1 VTIDSRETAPAD
13 DGHQDAGPAHDEFLD
28 ASRADRFDDAT
39 GHDHGEPAD
48 ESGGRGAMWV
58 LRRGIGSSPE
68 LRRGL
73 LFTVLLAVVSAIG
86 KLSVPVLIQQVLDRG
101 LVGVDEFD
109 AGFILAA
116 CAATLVIIAVVAVAS
131 RAAYIRLVTAAEA
144 MLRNLRVRAFAHVHD
159 LSIADHNEQKRGELT
174 SRVTSDIE
182 IIARF
187 AQWAGVAWIVNGVV
201 ILGTLL
207 VMAVYSWQLT
217 VLTLVVFVPMLPIM
231 RFFQR
236 RQLAAYDLVRARVG
250 QTMGE
255 VSESVMGAGVVRA
268 YGVES
273 RTRRRLYQAIDNQY
287 RAEMGAARYFA
298 LMFPLSDLFGGLA
311 LSAVVVAGAWWGPGW
326 GLDVGSVLAFV
337 FLVNLILSPIGE
349 LGEILDQTQQGI
361 AGWRRVF
368 DLLDQP
374 VDVVE
379 PDPGVSLPRE
389 PLAVSVREL
398 GFAYREGAPVLFD
411 VSVDLPAGINAA
423 VVGET
428 GSAKTTLA
436 KLLCRLVDPTSGQV
450 VLSGTDLREVSKASR
465 NASVR
470 MVAQDGF
477 LFDAT
482 VGDNVRYGQPGASID
497 QARDAFERLGLTW
510 WIDGLPAG
518 LETPVGER
526 GESLSVGE
534 RQLVALARAQL
545 ADPGL
550 LILDEATSA
559 VDPETESALAGA
571 LARLSS
577 GRTTLTVA
585 HRLSTAEG
593 ADLVLVFDEGRIV
606 ERGRHDDL
614 VGRGGVYSGLY
625 ESWIGNT
632 QRV

>member
-1 VTIDSRETAPAD
+1 MSVDSRDAAPSAD
-13 DGHQDAGPAHDEFLD
+13 GPDDAALHDEFLD
-28 ASRADRFDDAT
+28 VSRADLYDDAT

-58 LRRGIGSSPE
+58 LRRGISSSPE

-86 KLSVPVLIQQVLDRG
+86 KLAVPVLIQQVLDRG
-101 LVGVDEFD
+101 LVGVDDFN
-109 AGFILAA
+109 ASFILGA

-159 LSIADHNEQKRGELT
+159 LSIAEHNERKRGELT

-217 VLTLVVFVPMLPIM
+217 LLTLLVFVPMLPIM

-268 YGVES
+268 YAVEGRS
-273 RTRRRLYQAIDNQY
+273 RRRLYQAIDSQY

-311 LSAVVVAGAWWGPGW
+311 LTGVVVAGAWWGPAW
-326 GLDVGSVLAFV
+326 GLDVGTVLAFV

-374 VDVVE
+374 IDVVE
-379 PDPGVSLPRE
+379 PEDGVALPHE
-389 PLAVSVREL
+389 PLSVSVRDL
-398 GFAYREGAPVLFD
+398 GFAYRDGPPVLFD
-411 VSVDLPAGINAA
+411 IDVELPAGVNAA

-428 GSAKTTLA
+428 GSGKTTLA
-436 KLLCRLVDPTSGQV
+436 KLLCRLVDPTSGHV
-450 VLSGTDLREVSKASR
+450 VLSGIDLREVSKESR

-482 VGDNVRYGQPGASID
+482 VRENVLFGHPGASPD
-497 QARDAFERLGLTW
+497 QALLAFERLGLDW
-510 WIDGLPAG
+510 WVDQLPGGLD
-518 LETPVGER
+518 TPVGER

-585 HRLSTAEG
+585 HRLSTAES
-593 ADLVLVFDEGRIV
+593 ADMVLVFDHGRIV
-606 ERGRHDDL
+606 ERGTHDRL
-614 VGRGGVYSGLY
+614 VAQGGVYAGLY
-625 ESWIGNT
+625 ESWLGNT
-632 QRV
+632 QRA